1 MNAPRVILFYLSHGL
16 VVLVFFVLCVGQ
28 LRAGI
33 FGPSS
38 YEECVLKE
46 MKGRPDSQVRLV
58 SDVCRKKF
66 PAFPDYLDTSKV
78 GVLNCSDSKKDFQ
91 LEIKHNELH
100 TPWGNFPIKRRVPS
114 YVISENLEITIF
126 EKWGKG
132 TGLDINFEHGTVNFY
147 SSKNHQYSYPHA
159 KCSPD

>member
-16 VVLVFFVLCVGQ
+16 VVLVLFVLCVGQ

-58 SDVCRKKF
+58 GDVCRKKF

-91 LEIKHNELH
+91 LEIKHNDLNNHNE
-100 TPWGNFPIKRRVPS
+100 I
-114 YVISENLEITIF
+114 ISLRCLSFVLNLN
-126 EKWGKG
+126 
-132 TGLDINFEHGTVNFY
+132 L
-147 SSKNHQYSYPHA
+147 SKYLTQF
-159 KCSPD
+159 

>member
-1 MNAPRVILFYLSHGL
+1 MNFPRVTLFYLSCCF
-16 VVLVFFVLCVGQ
+16 VVLGLFVLCVGQ
-28 LRAGI
+28 LNAGI

-46 MKGRPDSQVRLV
+46 MKGRPDNQVRFV
-58 SDVCRKKF
+58 HDFCRKKF

-78 GVLNCSDSKKDFQ
+78 GVLNCSDTKRDFQ
-91 LEIKHNELH
+91 LEIRHNELH

-114 YVISENLEITIF
+114 YLTSENLEITIF

-132 TGLDINFEHGTVNFY
+132 TGIDINFEYGTVNFY
-147 SSKNHQYSYPHA
+147 SSTNHQNSYPYA
-159 KCSPD
+159 KCSPN